1 MLNLRSV
8 SRGIIANFSESLIS
22 RFSCSDIL
30 LFTLTM
36 RLSVEMTDYIQ
47 IFSYL
52 HTLNAHKSL
61 PSKVFPILNKLLVP
75 LSPVSLA
82 SSSNSF
88 SIYRIKNNETEFQI
102 RWLVLCQL
110 STLFL
115 YFYVWQKIEVK
126 LEIGTSWVNS
136 LSNSFAGTQLYNEK
150 YDQKLKLIWI
160 PKSS

>member
-36 RLSVEMTDYIQ
+36 RLSVEMTDYMQ
-47 IFSYL
+47 MFSYL

-102 RWLVLCQL
+102 R
-110 STLFL
+110 
-115 YFYVWQKIEVK
+115 
-126 LEIGTSWVNS
+126 
-136 LSNSFAGTQLYNEK
+136 
-150 YDQKLKLIWI
+150 
-160 PKSS
+160 